1 MAAIMSGGNLEGRDT
16 PEALARKALEGDR
29 DALEKLAESLQAD
42 VFGLALRM
50 LGHREDAEDAAQEIL
65 IRIVTRLAQFDF
77 RSRLKTWAYRIAV
90 NYVLDF
96 RKSPA
101 EKQRRSFR
109 QLEEAIMAGL
119 SPEAPP
125 ETERSLVIA
134 EVKAACTLGM
144 LQCLDRPRRAAYI
157 LGEIMELP
165 GPEAARVL
173 GIAPALFRKRLE
185 QARAA
190 MQAFLK
196 SHCGLVSDTVPCR
209 CNRLVPRI
217 QQAGA
222 LPAGGM
228 RLASSETS
236 FAELRAN
243 VRRVE
248 AARQALEVHRTT
260 QPPAA
265 SVSFARRLMA
275 ALEVHL
281 GQAGRL

>member
-1 MAAIMSGGNLEGRDT
+1 METAKTPQPAAG
-16 PEALARKALEGDR
+16 PEALARQALDGNRTALER
-29 DALEKLAESLQAD
+29 LVEELQGD

-50 LGHREDAEDAAQEIL
+50 LGNREDAEDAAQEIL

-109 QLEEAIMAGL
+109 ELEEAIAAGL

-125 ETERSLVIA
+125 ETERSLLVA

-144 LQCLDRPRRAAYI
+144 LQCLDRAHRAAFI

-165 GPEAARVL
+165 GPEAAQIL
-173 GIAPALFRKRLE
+173 EITPALFRKRLQ

-190 MQAFLK
+190 MQDFLK
-196 SHCGLVSDTVPCR
+196 SHCGLVSDTAPCR

-217 QQAGA
+217 GQAGA
-222 LPAGGM
+222 VKIA
-228 RLASSETS
+228 ASEAS
-236 FAELRAN
+236 FAELRSK

-248 AARQALEVHRTT
+248 AARWALEVHRTT

-265 SVSFARRLMA
+265 SVNFARRLMA
-275 ALEVHL
+275 ALDIHL
-281 GQAGRL
+281 RQTGQP